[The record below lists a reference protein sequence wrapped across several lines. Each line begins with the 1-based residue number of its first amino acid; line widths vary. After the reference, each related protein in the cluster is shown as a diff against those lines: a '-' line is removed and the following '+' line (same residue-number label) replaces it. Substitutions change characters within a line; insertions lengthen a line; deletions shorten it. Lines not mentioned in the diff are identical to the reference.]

1 MNLAQQLDTS
11 QFCGPAASAVQAADA
26 YLRTRERGLA
36 AGKALEI
43 PSVASV
49 FVSQGTRWPIRC
61 RPEKCMARSD
71 WRWSR
76 RSTTPIAHCWKANDG
91 GPRRRPRGSV
101 CHRFCGR
108 PPRRRTECF
117 PDVYYLDRLAAL
129 GTIDTVPDNHG
140 SLDDPLELDCS
151 AAEQTVAAVAVE
163 GIDVNALGESLQRQ
177 GTKAFPADWVTLQ
190 EVITVKA
197 ARFDAAV

>member
-1 MNLAQQLDTS
+1 MADRGVAL
-11 QFCGPAASAVQAADA
+11 GAASA
-26 YLRTRERGLA
+26 TGF
-36 AGKALEI
+36 AGVHLDEG
-43 PSVASV
+43 PSV
-49 FVSQGTRWPIRC
+49 
-61 RPEKCMARSD
+61 
-71 WRWSR
+71 
-76 RSTTPIAHCWKANDG
+76 
-91 GPRRRPRGSV
+91 
-101 CHRFCGR
+101 
-108 PPRRRTECF
+108 F